1 MLTTKLE
8 LKDLFQLEFNECFY
22 GNGIVLEA
30 TILDYDKSLGSLPT
44 AAEKLYFR
52 VDTGPYNYCATG
64 NSAWISAHPDLTNPN
79 NGFQREEIEKPDN
92 YVCWRLPQH
101 ERRLWQAGFPV
112 YFGFYTDNGPK
123 EIQLDPETAEVL
135 KKDFN

>member
-1 MLTTKLE
+1 MLTIKLE
-8 LKDLFQLEFNECFY
+8 LNDLFKLEFNECFY

-30 TILDYDKSLGSLPT
+30 KVLEYDKSLGSLPV

-52 VDTGPYNYCATG
+52 VDTGPYNYAFPG
-64 NSAWISAHPDLTNPN
+64 SSGWAGSEPDLYRPY
-79 NGFQREEIEKPDN
+79 IEPPKETITKPDD

-112 YFGFYTDNGPK
+112 YFGYYLGDTPK
-123 EIQLDPETAEVL
+123 EIQLDSETAEVL
-135 KKDFN
+135 KKDFD